1 LTNKSSLDIINI
13 SNEREVKVM
22 TEERYE
28 KFESLDEL
36 LDWFFDGLDD
46 EDKNEEVNNYDF

>member
-1 LTNKSSLDIINI
+1 
-13 SNEREVKVM
+13 M

-36 LDWFFDGLDD
+36 LDWFLDGLDD
-46 EDKNEEVNNYDF
+46 EDKNEDEK

>member
-1 LTNKSSLDIINI
+1 
-13 SNEREVKVM
+13 M

-46 EDKNEEVNNYDF
+46 EIST